1 MLRVGLMMLGA
12 GATSRRVLEAMRHM
26 AAALDLDDMVAQVTT
41 TTIVLTVHRRGIHR
55 TQVGTVARHQI
66 DADRLGATQ
75 HMASTLPPHLAVA
88 EANRLMD
95 AVESRPPLYPHAWQI
110 PVAAGLGS
118 LAFLFLNNG
127 SPWEGPAVFIA
138 GALGFAV
145 RRWLTGRHVNQ
156 LACVAVGAAVSCLVF
171 ALVAW
176 VTIAAGGDPTRQAAG
191 FISSVIYLVPGFPLV
206 TAALNFA
213 RLDVDAGLS
222 RLMELLMVTGA
233 TALGIWVASII
244 VNIQP
249 APAPALP
256 LDLPGS
262 LALWFAAT
270 FTGTAAFA
278 AFFGSPLR
286 AALLS
291 GGIGAVAN
299 TARLAAINVG
309 MTVLA
314 ATAAAALLIGLL
326 CWLVANRGIPRITLA
341 VPTVIPLVPGT
352 SFYRSLVEIFG
363 GDAAAAVAP
372 LAQAVLVSVGIG
384 VGLAAARMLTDPGW
398 GFTRP
403 DPPSLASFSV
413 PRPRLRRR
421 RSEA

>member
-1 MLRVGLMMLGA
+1 M
-12 GATSRRVLEAMRHM
+12 
-26 AAALDLDDMVAQVTT
+26 
-41 TTIVLTVHRRGIHR
+41 
-55 TQVGTVARHQI
+55 
-66 DADRLGATQ
+66 
-75 HMASTLPPHLAVA
+75 
-88 EANRLMD
+88 
-95 AVESRPPLYPHAWQI
+95 
-110 PVAAGLGS
+110 
-118 LAFLFLNNG
+118 
-127 SPWEGPAVFIA
+127 
-138 GALGFAV
+138 
-145 RRWLTGRHVNQ
+145 
-156 LACVAVGAAVSCLVF
+156 
-171 ALVAW
+171 
-176 VTIAAGGDPTRQAAG
+176 
-191 FISSVIYLVPGFPLV
+191 
-206 TAALNFA
+206 
-213 RLDVDAGLS
+213 
-222 RLMELLMVTGA
+222 
-233 TALGIWVASII
+233 
-244 VNIQP
+244 
-249 APAPALP
+249 
-256 LDLPGS
+256 
-262 LALWFAAT
+262 
-270 FTGTAAFA
+270 
-278 AFFGSPLR
+278 
-286 AALLS
+286 S

-299 TARLAAINVG
+299 TARLAAINAG